1 MSATEN
7 HCFAKIWRNIYNS
20 ILHLHYTL
28 ICSKSIDRT
37 TTSKSGAKVLCQ
49 DKNKGLIPLKNELG
63 EIRIGQIYL
72 CNEAENYFAGSIV
85 PSCRCSGE
93 CSRFAQFVR
102 TKELCDVYFD
112 DLKITAR
119 LTEDD
124 IESLQDD
131 YFKHGANILESC
143 VEHQLISNDLME
155 RYHLGALQKQEYFI
169 EPDEFPNEP
178 IRNLNALQNSIN
190 NALFKESSKRNGQE
204 PLTAYSRRTEPLSF
218 SIKIML
224 AGKFCVAIRLPGN
237 PTASAKCA

>member
-1 MSATEN
+1 MLSEKIISRRDIEEIFKVFQISVNQMDERYRESLFCENLEKHLQFDSPSA
-7 HCFAKIWRNIYNS
+7 
-20 ILHLHYTL
+20 LYTYL
-28 ICSKSIDRT
+28 LKEYRSNNDFK
-37 TTSKSGAKVLCQ
+37 KWGEKVLCQ

-131 YFKHGANILESC
+131 YFKHGANIL
-143 VEHQLISNDLME
+143 
-155 RYHLGALQKQEYFI
+155 
-169 EPDEFPNEP
+169 
-178 IRNLNALQNSIN
+178 
-190 NALFKESSKRNGQE
+190 
-204 PLTAYSRRTEPLSF
+204 
-218 SIKIML
+218 
-224 AGKFCVAIRLPGN
+224 
-237 PTASAKCA
+237 